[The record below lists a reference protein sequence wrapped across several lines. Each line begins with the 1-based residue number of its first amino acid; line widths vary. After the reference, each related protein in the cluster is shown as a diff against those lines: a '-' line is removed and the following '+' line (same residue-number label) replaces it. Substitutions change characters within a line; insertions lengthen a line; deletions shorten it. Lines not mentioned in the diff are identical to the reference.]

1 MRKLHRHIKRHYK
14 KIACTLAGAAC
25 LSVLVPN
32 IPAPG
37 NLPAPAAKP
46 LGPDK
51 APTPVTG
58 QAVPPAEKGGPQ
70 TAPATQELVTR
81 VKEAMPSPARS
92 QLPDQATPPPDVS
105 HTDEAA
111 PTREAEKTAPLTEPA
126 PTVRP
131 EQNKAPE
138 ANAERVLEMT
148 ATAYAPG
155 PQDNDQWGTK
165 THIGTEVRPG
175 IIAVDP
181 RVIPLGSR
189 VMIKY
194 PDGHKEYA
202 VAEDTGGAIKG
213 RRIDVAKWTVGEAK
227 QFGIKAV
234 KVYVLE
240 TPAPKEERG

>member
-1 MRKLHRHIKRHYK
+1 MHKLHRHIKRHYK
-14 KIACTLAGAAC
+14 KIACALAGAAC
-25 LSVLVPN
+25 LSALVHT
-32 IPAPG
+32 APTAG
-37 NLPAPAAKP
+37 TLPTPTAKP
-46 LGPDK
+46 LATAKP
-51 APTPVTG
+51 PPPVTG

-70 TAPATQELVTR
+70 TAPITEQLVTK
-81 VKEAMPSPARS
+81 VKEAMPAPRANTETSAGNEGVP
-92 QLPDQATPPPDVS
+92 LPDPVT
-105 HTDEAA
+105 
-111 PTREAEKTAPLTEPA
+111 K
-126 PTVRP
+126 P
-131 EQNKAPE
+131 ENKAPE
-138 ANAERVLEMT
+138 QSAEKVLDMT

-165 THIGTEVRPG
+165 THLGTEVRPG

-194 PDGHKEYA
+194 PDGRKEYA

-213 RRIDVAKWTVGEAK
+213 PRIDVAKWTVGEAK

-240 TPAPKEERG
+240 TPAAKKSVGG